1 MHAQAEPKP
10 ASDAGDDKVE
20 DLTTGDQ
27 SDSDSEPTK
36 AYEAALVK
44 EIEIAQEEENPMPPP
59 VAKTP
64 PAPTPKEKSAAAK
77 KAAKDLST
85 AEKAEKAKAKAEA
98 KVAKEAEKETK
109 KAKQI
114 TFAATVAK

>member
-36 AYEAALVK
+36 AYEATLVK
-44 EIEIAQEEENPMPPP
+44 EIEIAQEEENLMPPP

-64 PAPTPKEKSAAAK
+64 PAPAPKEKSAAAK
-77 KAAKDLST
+77 KAKDLST
-85 AEKAEKAKAKAEA
+85 AEKAKAKAEA
-98 KVAKEAEKETK
+98 KAEAKATKEAEKEAK

-114 TFAATVAK
+114 TFADTVKK

>member
-36 AYEAALVK
+36 AYEATLAK
-44 EIEIAQEEENPMPPP
+44 EIEVALEEENPMPPP

-85 AEKAEKAKAKAEA
+85 AEKAKAKAEA
-98 KVAKEAEKETK
+98 KATKEAEKEAK

-114 TFAATVAK
+114 TFAATVSK

>member
-36 AYEAALVK
+36 AYEATLAK
-44 EIEIAQEEENPMPPP
+44 EIEVALEEENPMPPP

-64 PAPTPKEKSAAAK
+64 PAPAPKEKSAAAK
-77 KAAKDLST
+77 KAAK
-85 AEKAEKAKAKAEA
+85 AAAAAAKAEA
-98 KVAKEAEKETK
+98 NRNAGGGAMLPPGGSPSVPTTAGGHAG
-109 KAKQI
+109 KQ
-114 TFAATVAK
+114 